1 MSAFRNYAKVVLIRD
16 LLTRETELFRK
27 TALAIRELLDEAAGV
42 LRQIIF
48 WNEIKIRTISNTVQR
63 KSRKNLLR

>member
-16 LLTRETELFRK
+16 LLTRKTELFRK